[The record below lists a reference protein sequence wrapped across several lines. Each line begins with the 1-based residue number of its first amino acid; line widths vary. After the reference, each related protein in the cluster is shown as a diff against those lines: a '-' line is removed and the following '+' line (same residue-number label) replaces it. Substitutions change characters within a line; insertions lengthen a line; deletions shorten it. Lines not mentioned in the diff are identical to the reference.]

1 MLQRGGDQMKQMMIT
16 ITALALTAAASN
28 AETLKPV
35 TSSIKDQ
42 QVCGNGEL
50 VWAGQTTARIGFD
63 TVVRMGDAYIA
74 VFKLPALPAGE
85 IIKSASLSV
94 NITVPQSVHPGDL
107 DWNVD
112 VYGVRSSDTEAVLAS
127 DFFDGADDVK
137 ATKVIDNFVAIKG
150 AAPATAGICDS
161 GKSETFGAWLQ
172 TLYADGAPKQKYAVV
187 RLNPDVA
194 FGDFK
199 KGGQYQL
206 SSKFLQIGTGDHAD
220 VKPAMTI
227 TTGAK

>member
-1 MLQRGGDQMKQMMIT
+1 MKKTM
-16 ITALALTAAASN
+16 ITALTFALITSVSM
-28 AETLKPV
+28 AEQLPPV

-42 QVCGNGEL
+42 QVYGCGEL
-50 VWAGQTTARIGFD
+50 VWVGQTTARVGFD
-63 TVVRMGDAYIA
+63 TVTRMGSAFIA

-85 IIKSASLSV
+85 TIKSASLSV

-150 AAPATAGICDS
+150 TTPTAAGICDS
-161 GKSETFGAWLQ
+161 GKSETFGVWLQ
-172 TLYADGAPKQKYAVV
+172 TLYADGAPKQKYAIV

-206 SSKFLQIGTGDHAD
+206 SSKFLQIGTGDHAA
-220 VKPAMTI
+220 VKPSLTI

>member
-1 MLQRGGDQMKQMMIT
+1 MKQTMVV
-16 ITALALTAAASN
+16 ITALVMAMSSSR

-35 TSSIKDQ
+35 VSSAKDQ

-50 VWAGQTTARIGFD
+50 VWVGQTTARVGFD
-63 TVVRMGDAYIA
+63 TVTRMGSALIA
-74 VFKLPALPAGE
+74 VFKLPDLPQGE
-85 IIKSASLSV
+85 TIKSASLAV
-94 NITVPQSVHPGDL
+94 NIIAPQSIHPGDL

-150 AAPATAGICDS
+150 STPAAAGICDS

-172 TLYADGAPKQKYAVV
+172 TLYADGAPKQKYAIV

-220 VKPAMTI
+220 VKPSLTI
-227 TTGAK
+227 TTGSK